1 MSAAAGQRGAVVL
14 LLALLL
20 LTLLLGAALAGTRN
34 VLREWEIC
42 GSELAG
48 TRALLAAESGLARAA
63 AGQAGPEFPPGAG
76 GMVGSVQVQGRFL
89 GLIDRPGPD
98 PEPCLELWEW
108 TAHGYCQVG
117 PDRYHQ
123 ICQAWCVCPAVDG
136 ARPRAWQAWRKG
148 SPPLL

>member
-1 MSAAAGQRGAVVL
+1 MSAAAGERGAVVL

-20 LTLLLGAALAGTRN
+20 LTLLLGSALASTRN

-48 TRALLAAESGLARAA
+48 TRAMLAAESGLARAP
-63 AGQAGPEFPPGAG
+63 AGLAEPESLPGVGAG
-76 GMVGSVQVQGRFL
+76 GMVSFFQVQGRFL
-89 GLIDRPGPD
+89 GVIDRPGPE
-98 PEPCLELWEW
+98 PEPFLELWEW

-123 ICQAWCVCPAVDG
+123 ICQAWCVCPAPDG

-148 SPPLL
+148 P